1 MLATAALSLLALA
14 PAAFAAKTSAKR
26 GIVYVTPEVVTDNNF
41 WTDKSN
47 DLTWYY
53 NYATAPTG
61 AFAGSNMQ
69 FIPMQWGMPA
79 QNPDVDRSFY
89 NSVKQLQKTQNV
101 TWVLGFNE
109 PDGCDN
115 GGSCVDAKQ
124 AAIAWVKQFEPMR
137 KDLGVKLG
145 GPGCTGAASGWTWLQ
160 AFHTA
165 CAELKNNNT
174 GCEMDFL
181 PIHWYGNFDGL
192 ASHLG
197 RVNSTYSNVSEIW
210 VTEFAYANE
219 DLQTT
224 QQFYNLSIDYFD
236 RLDII
241 GKYSYFGPFRSD
253 VSNVGPNVPFL
264 TGDGKLTDIG
274 SWYLGGD
281 ATGNLPTTTRSTAT
295 SGNLTSTRAGTYSGK
310 PYSSGSRRSVSPGWF
325 VGGLTALTVWAL
337 F

>member
-1 MLATAALSLLALA
+1 MAANMLATAALSLLALA
-14 PAAFAAKTSAKR
+14 PAALAVNTSTKR
-26 GIVYVTPEVVTDNNF
+26 GIVYVAPEVATDNNY
-41 WTDKSN
+41 WTNKEN

-53 NYATAPTG
+53 NYMTTPTG
-61 AFAGSNMQ
+61 VFSGSNMQ
-69 FIPMQWGMPA
+69 FVPMQWGLP
-79 QNPDVDRSFY
+79 NDPDVDMSFY
-89 NSVKQLQKTQNV
+89 NAVKNLQKTTNV
-101 TWVLGFNE
+101 TWVMGFNE

-115 GGSCVDAKQ
+115 GGSCVDPKQ

-160 AFHTA
+160 RFHTA
-165 CAELKNNNT
+165 CASLKNNNT

-197 RVNSTYSNVSEIW
+197 AVNSTYNNVSEIW

-219 DLQTT
+219 PLQET

-236 RLDII
+236 RLPII

-253 VSNVGPNVPFL
+253 VSNVGPNAAFL
-264 TGDGKLTDIG
+264 TGDGLLTDIG

-281 ATGNLPTTTRSTAT
+281 ATGNIPTTSGTRTSASVT
-295 SGNLTSTRAGTYSGK
+295 SGWL
-310 PYSSGSRRSVSPGWF
+310 
-325 VGGLTALTVWAL
+325 VGGLAAFIATWAL

>member
-1 MLATAALSLLALA
+1 MLAKAILPILALA
-14 PAAFAAKTSAKR
+14 PAAFAGNFSTKR
-26 GIVYVTPEVVTDNNF
+26 GIVYVTPEVASDNNY
-41 WTDKSN
+41 WTNSSN

-53 NYATAPTG
+53 NYGTAPTG

-69 FIPMQWGMPA
+69 FVPMQWGLPN
-79 QNPDVDRSFY
+79 NPDVDMSFY
-89 NSVKQLQKTQNV
+89 NAVKNLQKTTNI

-109 PDGCDN
+109 PDGCDS

-137 KDLGVKLG
+137 KDLGIKLG

-160 AFHTA
+160 NFHTA
-165 CAELKNNNT
+165 CAALKNNNT

-197 RVNSTYSNVSEIW
+197 RVNSTYNNVSHIW

-219 DLQTT
+219 DLDTT
-224 QQFYNLSIDYFD
+224 QTFYNQSTSYFD
-236 RLDII
+236 RLDVIE
-241 GKYSYFGPFRSD
+241 KYSYFGPFRSD
-253 VSNVGPNVPFL
+253 VSNVGPNAPFL
-264 TGDGKLTDIG
+264 TSDGKLTDIG

-281 ATGNLPTTTRSTAT
+281 ATGNIPTTTKSTAT

-310 PYSSGSRRSVSPGWF
+310 PYSSGNRHSVSSGWLLSAIAG
-325 VGGLTALTVWAL
+325 VAAWAL